1 VQELQAVRSQVEDH
15 LSGPGNLKGP
25 AAVGDS
31 AAQQDAATSE
41 AVGRLF
47 AEGSLES
54 DVRVG
59 RAFRVC
65 VCENLCRPYGT
76 RIYLPLYPAL
86 RLPLRAAKLSRAYGA
101 GFSASKFH
109 WQIPGSVLT
118 HAL

>member
-65 VCENLCRPYGT
+65 VCVRTSVVPTGLGSISHFT
-76 RIYLPLYPAL
+76 QH
-86 RLPLRAAKLSRAYGA
+86 
-101 GFSASKFH
+101 SAS
-109 WQIPGSVLT
+109 GSVLGQT
-118 HAL
+118 EPRLRCWIFR

>member
-59 RAFRVC
+59 RTFRVF
-65 VCENLCRPYGT
+65 VRTSVVPTGLGSISHLTQHSAPGPVLGQTEPR
-76 RIYLPLYPAL
+76 L
-86 RLPLRAAKLSRAYGA
+86 RRWIFR
-101 GFSASKFH
+101 
-109 WQIPGSVLT
+109 
-118 HAL
+118 